1 MYQNQR
7 SRRRGNSLRQ
17 RCQRAMHAATTRP
30 WSRSLRRGALA
41 AVMALNCTGAWAA
54 ELAGPGVIWRLRQ
67 GAGWVYVAGSMH
79 GLPATR
85 RALPATYGRAYA
97 AAARLV
103 MEIDLK
109 STSPAELAEE
119 LLRRGLQ
126 DGGGT
131 LSADLGPQRWRQLQP
146 LLKSAGLTPELAE
159 PLKPWAVAL
168 MLASG
173 QLLRSG
179 YGGENGVE
187 AQLQARAAA
196 DRKPVTGLE
205 TASFQLG
212 LLAGLP
218 LSDQLALLDQAIAE
232 QEPLPR
238 RLNELETAWR
248 LGDLATLERLALA
261 NDGSTPG
268 VRAVLLDRRNSHW
281 LPPIESF
288 LQQLDNTLVV
298 VGAAHLLGNGGL
310 IALLRRRGLVVE
322 RVLEEGRLPPA
333 APAGAGPATLAP

>member
-1 MYQNQR
+1 
-7 SRRRGNSLRQ
+7 
-17 RCQRAMHAATTRP
+17 MHAATTRP
-30 WSRSLRRGALA
+30 WGRSLGRGALA
-41 AVMALNCTGAWAA
+41 AVMVLSCTGAWAA

-85 RALPATYGRAYA
+85 SSLPATYTRAYA

-109 STSPAELAEE
+109 ATSPVVLAEE

-131 LSADLGPQRWRQLQP
+131 LSADLGPQRWQQLQP
-146 LLKSAGLTPELAE
+146 LLKGAGLTPELAE

-187 AQLQARAAA
+187 AQLQARAEA

-218 LSDQLALLDQAIAE
+218 LSDQLALLNQAIAE
-232 QEPLPR
+232 QEPLQR
-238 RLNELETAWR
+238 RLIELETAWR

-261 NDGSTPG
+261 NDGSTPV

-281 LPPIESF
+281 LPSIEAF
-288 LQQLDNTLVV
+288 LQQPDNT
-298 VGAAHLLGNGGL
+298 
-310 IALLRRRGLVVE
+310 LVVE
-322 RVLEEGRLPPA
+322 RVLDGGRLPPA
-333 APAGAGPATLAP
+333 PAGSAIPAGPATLATH